1 MENKINTLENRNVLL
16 VEDNEG
22 DIILTIEAL
31 KELDFKINV
40 SVARDGEEALY
51 FLKKEAEFADAPTP
65 TLVLLDINLP
75 KIDGKQVLSYIKS
88 TATLKHI
95 PVIMLTTSS
104 SQLDINEAYNN
115 HANCYLT
122 KPVNLENFFALVT
135 SLQKHWLNIVKLPT
149 N

>member
-1 MENKINTLENRNVLL
+1 MENNKTTENRNVLL

-40 SVARDGEEALY
+40 SVVRDGEEALY
-51 FLKKEAEFADAPTP
+51 FLKKEAEFVDAPTP
-65 TLVLLDINLP
+65 ILVLLDINLP
-75 KIDGKQVLSYIKS
+75 KVDGKQVLSYIKN

-104 SQLDINEAYNN
+104 SQLDINEAYNS

>member
-1 MENKINTLENRNVLL
+1 MENRNVLL

-40 SVARDGEEALY
+40 SVVRDGEEALY

-65 TLVLLDINLP
+65 SLVLLDINLP
-75 KIDGKQVLSYIKS
+75 KIDGKQVLSYIKTTS
-88 TATLKHI
+88 TLKHI

-104 SQLDINEAYNN
+104 SQLDINEAYNS

-135 SLQKHWLNIVKLPT
+135 SLQKHWLNIVKLPS